1 MMAKSN
7 SCVAVVTITL
17 GVSTPSCHDHS
28 RSDSSSA
35 TATTANTST
44 MRAPIAPGA
53 SGTTLPPLDSNWL
66 VRLPL
71 EGFGNAVVAAPTGAS
86 SPRPILIGV
95 HGIRDRPEWACG
107 EFLGVTRGHP
117 FILCPHGVPI
127 DAGPNDTV
135 GFRTVD
141 ELKREIDAGIKA
153 IRARFGR
160 YVAEGPMIYGGFSRG
175 AFFGVP
181 IVADD
186 AKSFPI
192 VVLGEGG
199 QSPWTA
205 ERASR
210 FERGGGKR
218 VLFVCSTSECEMQTP
233 PAVAILK
240 QAGVE
245 AKMISAGH
253 IGHIVDDR
261 VVRLIRGEW
270 HWVVSDRTGELGPW

>member
-1 MMAKSN
+1 MIA
-7 SCVAVVTITL
+7 L
-17 GVSTPSCHDHS
+17 GVSTLSCHDRS
-28 RSDSSSA
+28 SSDSSSA
-35 TATTANTST
+35 TIATVNTSA
-44 MRAPIAPGA
+44 MPALVA
-53 SGTTLPPLDSNWL
+53 SSASRTSLPPLDSNWL
-66 VRLPL
+66 VRMPL
-71 EGFGNAVVAAPTGAS
+71 EGFGNAVVAAPTGAT

-117 FILCPHGVPI
+117 FILCPHGVPV
-127 DAGPNDTV
+127 DAGPNDTL

-141 ELKREIDAGIKA
+141 ELKREIYAGIAA

-181 IVADD
+181 IAADD
-186 AKSFPI
+186 PASFPI

-199 QSPWTA
+199 QSPWTT
-205 ERASR
+205 ERALR
-210 FERGGGKR
+210 FARGGGKR
-218 VLFVCSTSECEMQTP
+218 VLFVCSTAECEMQTP
-233 PAVAILK
+233 RAVAILK
-240 QAGVE
+240 QAGIE

-270 HWVVSDRTGELGPW
+270 HWVVSDRTGEFGPW